1 MEAPVVKG
9 DGKIILSFKENQ
21 CVVETEY
28 APAPPPPVTPAPV
41 PTSLS
46 REPQLPFYQTILAGN
61 PQGASWLTALVVFQS
76 IATIVGVCILI
87 GVGVYLIHQGEKRE
101 KQSTELQVQLKSQ
114 EGAIQGM
121 QSELGRLQSELQHL
135 HAEGRRKESE
145 VNASETP
152 MIETNSTK

>member
-28 APAPPPPVTPAPV
+28 APAPPPVVPAAQP
-41 PTSLS
+41 LS

-76 IATIVGVCILI
+76 IATIVGVCLLI
-87 GVGVYLIHQGEKRE
+87 AIGVYLVQQGKERE
-101 KQSTELQVQLKSQ
+101 SVSIEIQTQMRDQ
-114 EGAIQGM
+114 EGIIQTM
-121 QSELGRLQSELQHL
+121 KAELSKLQAEIQRLQ
-135 HAEGRRKESE
+135 AEGRKREGME
-145 VNASETP
+145 GAASETP
-152 MIETNSTK
+152 VIETNANK